1 MISRATQPAA
11 PAFYLYGEPHRT
23 VDAQFVHIEALDDR
37 SRPGGW
43 RIRPHLH
50 TDLGQLLHIA
60 DGGGMLTAEGGPL
73 PFAAPCLLVVPSG
86 VVHGFTFTPESRGTV
101 VTLSARHLAGL
112 TDRDAALAAL
122 FGSAR
127 ALALGE
133 DAGEAAALAARLLR
147 EHGWAAP
154 GHRAAID
161 AGLLGL
167 LVLALRRSER
177 AAAPPPGSG
186 RQAALVARLRAH
198 VEQHFRRR
206 ESVAAMAAAL
216 GTGAG
221 TLTAACARAAG
232 TSPLAMVDARAMLEA
247 KRALVYANLSVAQ
260 VGYAL
265 GFGDPAYF
273 SRFFARHAGCSP
285 RAFRDGARR

>member
-1 MISRATQPAA
+1 MTSHATQPAA

-60 DGGGMLTAEGGPL
+60 DGGGTLTAGDGQL
-73 PFAAPCLLVVPSG
+73 PFAAPCLLVVPAG
-86 VVHGFTFTPESRGTV
+86 VVHGFTFTPESRGAV

-112 TDRDAALAAL
+112 TGRDAALAVL

-127 ALALGE
+127 ALAL
-133 DAGEAAALAARLLR
+133 GEAAALAARLLR

-161 AGLLGL
+161 AALLGL

-177 AAAPPPGSG
+177 AAAPPPRSG

-221 TLTAACARAAG
+221 TLTAACARVAD

-285 RAFRDGARR
+285 RAFRDGALR